1 MGGDAAHPLRIFSRI
16 MDAPIDVVL
25 HVPDEPQ
32 PRGRAVPVRI
42 EVRNTSDEPVWIIG
56 VLEGSEAGFR
66 YPHYTPAIEG
76 PEPIP
81 EPEQLPHFGNMA
93 PLLLDD
99 FHRLE
104 PGASFDPTRSIHGAH
119 YHPIHAFHPFRPS
132 APGRYTVQLTLSTE
146 SQDPAEW
153 LGVIETPDKAAILD
167 RLAEVPRLRVASAPV
182 TVEVQG
188 D

>member
-1 MGGDAAHPLRIFSRI
+1 MTDS
-16 MDAPIDVVL
+16 PIEIVL
-25 HVPDEPQ
+25 HVPEEPQ
-32 PRGRAVPVRI
+32 QAGERVPVRVD
-42 EVRNTSDEPVWIIG
+42 VRNTSSQPLWIIG
-56 VLEGSEAGFR
+56 VLEGSEVGFR
-66 YPHYTPAIEG
+66 YPHYLPSITG

-81 EPEQLPHFGNMA
+81 EPEQLPHFGNVA

-119 YHPIHAFHPFRPS
+119 YHPLHTFQAFRPPV
-132 APGRYTVQLTLSTE
+132 AGRYTVQLTLSTE
-146 SQDPAEW
+146 SHDPTEW
-153 LGVIETPDKAAILD
+153 LGIIETPDKAAILD